1 MQNQFLVVREQVT
14 KECNRFMA
22 GVFRCFSGSDVL
34 GQVLPLGRAEEAR
47 GSLLCII
54 LN

>member
-1 MQNQFLVVREQVT
+1 MQDQFLVVRGQVT
-14 KECNRFMA
+14 KDCNRFMA

-34 GQVLPLGRAEEAR
+34 VQVLPLGQADEAR
-47 GSLLCII
+47 SSLLCII